1 MKQRSC
7 LYPSVYREWRSRL
20 FGLALSATFALSSPV
35 GAGVSFETVQAL
47 PFAPPATRL
56 AYGEADSQYG
66 LYWAPAGEPPAAP
79 LVVLV
84 HGGCWLA
91 EYGVEHVRPLAG
103 ALAGAGFAVWA
114 PEYRRVGNGGG
125 DPATLDDLRGAMG
138 KVAALPLEPRGIA
151 FVGHSAGGQLALW
164 AASADSG
171 VVPAPDLAV
180 GLAAITDL
188 AVYGAAG
195 GSCGEA
201 VAPFL
206 GAAAGPARY
215 RALSPAF
222 LRYRMPVVLLQGDAD
237 PIVPPAQAAALP
249 GATVQMLP
257 GAGHFDL
264 IHPDGEAFA
273 RLLSVLREGLSL

>member
-7 LYPSVYREWRSRL
+7 SYRWWRSRAVGL
-20 FGLALSATFALSSPV
+20 GLAATFALAPPAGAGD
-35 GAGVSFETVQAL
+35 GAGVSFEAVQAL
-47 PFAPPATRL
+47 PFAPPAAQF
-56 AYGEADSQYG
+56 AYGEEDSQYG
-66 LYWAPAGEPPAAP
+66 LYWAPAGDAAEAP

-91 EYGVEHVRPLAG
+91 DYGVEHLRPLAG

-125 DPATLDDLRGAMG
+125 DPATLEDLRAAIGR
-138 KVAALPLEPRGIA
+138 VPALPVAPRGIA

-164 AASADSG
+164 AAASASG
-171 VVPAPDLAV
+171 VLPAPDLAV
-180 GLAAITDL
+180 GLAVITDL
-188 AVYGAAG
+188 ATFGAAG

-206 GAAAGPARY
+206 GAAASPARY

-237 PIVPPAQAAALP
+237 PIVPPSQAAALP
-249 GATVQMLP
+249 GATVHALP

-264 IHPDGEAFA
+264 IHPGGEAFA
-273 RLLSVLREGLSL
+273 RLLSVLREGLSP